1 MKSGEELVSL
11 GLLSAPLALIISFI
25 ALGIMLYKRV
35 NLGITLNAT
44 ALLLA
49 FLALDIFQIP
59 ELVLIT
65 TEDPL
70 TISITLATF
79 GIMLLSQL
87 YKETSLISKLSSSL
101 GRIINNPRIVMCLL
115 PAVMGFLPVAGGA
128 LMSAPLVD
136 SEARKLD
143 MPHDKK
149 AYVNLWFRHTI
160 FPIYPLSQVL
170 ILTAALAVTSID
182 SIIIRQI
189 PVVIVMVVVGYII
202 GFRKIPKTK
211 TENQTETGESDR
223 HGDFKDFTIAFSP
236 IIITI
241 VVAVGLGLMF
251 AGFSEIGLD
260 VLLATIVGIVA
271 IVLITRTELSTFIK
285 PFKTWSIYGITL
297 AAYGAFLLGSVI
309 KATGISAYFSA
320 MVASGSVD
328 VTLLLA
334 VVPAILGI
342 LTASALGGVSL
353 SVPILG
359 GIIALTPRTASL
371 IYMSSY
377 LGYVVSP
384 THLCLA
390 FTADYFNCRLEKIY
404 KYALPSFAITFA
416 TALLIYYLIP

>member
-1 MKSGEELVSL
+1 
-11 GLLSAPLALIISFI
+11 
-25 ALGIMLYKRV
+25 MLYKRI
-35 NLGITLNAT
+35 NLGITLNVT

-49 FLALDIFQIP
+49 FLALDLFQIP
-59 ELVLIT
+59 DLILRT
-65 TEDPL
+65 TIDPL

-87 YKETSLISKLSSSL
+87 YKETRLIDRLSSSL

-136 SEARKLD
+136 SEAKKLN
-143 MPHDKK
+143 MSHDKK

-160 FPIYPLSQVL
+160 FPIYPLSRVL
-170 ILTAALAVTSID
+170 ILIAALSVTSID

-189 PVVIVMVVVGYII
+189 PVVIVMAIAGYVI
-202 GFRKIPKTK
+202 GFRNTPKMTTDT
-211 TENQTETGESDR
+211 TEKEKKNEGHR
-223 HGDFKDFTIAFSP
+223 NIKDFIIAFSP
-236 IIITI
+236 ILITI
-241 VVAVGLGLMF
+241 IVAIGLGT
-251 AGFSEIGLD
+251 AISGFSQIGLD
-260 VLLATIVGIVA
+260 VLLATVVGIAA
-271 IVLITRTELSTFIK
+271 IILISNVGFSLFVRPL
-285 PFKTWSIYGITL
+285 KTWSIYGITS

-309 KATGISAYFSA
+309 KATGISHYFEA
-320 MVASGSVD
+320 IVASGSVD

-334 VVPAILGI
+334 IVPAILGI

-359 GIIALTPRTASL
+359 GIIALTSRTASL
-371 IYMSSY
+371 IYMSAY

-384 THLCLA
+384 THLCLV
-390 FTADYFNCRLEKIY
+390 FTADYFKCSLEKIY
-404 KYALPSFAITFA
+404 KYALPSFIVTFA

>member
-1 MKSGEELVSL
+1 L
-11 GLLSAPLALIISFI
+11 GLLTTPLALVVSLAF
-25 ALGIMLYKRV
+25 LGVMLYKRV
-35 NLGITLNAT
+35 NLGITLNVT

-49 FLALDIFQIP
+49 FLALDILHIP
-59 ELVLIT
+59 ELILET
-65 TEDPL
+65 TIDPL

-87 YKETSLISKLSSSL
+87 YKETLLIERLSSSL
-101 GRIINNPRIVMCLL
+101 SRIINNPKIVLCIL

-136 SEARKLD
+136 TEAKKLS

-189 PVVIVMVVVGYII
+189 PVVIVMGIAGYVI
-202 GFRKIPKTK
+202 GFRNTSKTIAYASS
-211 TENQTETGESDR
+211 EQTKNETR
-223 HGDFKDFTIAFSP
+223 RDFKDFAVAFSP
-236 IIITI
+236 IVITI
-241 VVAVGLGLMF
+241 IVAIGLGTTI
-251 AGFSEIGLD
+251 AGFSQTGLD
-260 VLLATIVGIVA
+260 VLLATVVGIAA
-271 IVLITRTELSTFIK
+271 IILISKMRFSLFTK
-285 PFKTWSIYGITL
+285 PLKTWSIYGITL
-297 AAYGAFLLGSVI
+297 AAYGAFLLGSVMR
-309 KATGISAYFSA
+309 ATGISHYFEA
-320 MVASGSVD
+320 MAASGNVD

-334 VVPAILGI
+334 IVPAVLGI

-359 GIIALTPRTASL
+359 GIIALTSRTASL
-371 IYMSSY
+371 IYMSAY

-384 THLCLA
+384 THLCFA
-390 FTADYFNCRLEKIY
+390 FTADYFKCPMQKIY
-404 KYALPSFAITFA
+404 KYALPSFAVTFA
-416 TALLIYYLIP
+416 TALLMYYLIP